1 MNTTTPPH
9 EEERLLS
16 VKETAIRLGVA
27 RRTLERE
34 VCRKKFP
41 PPVKI
46 GAKSLYFVSDVDRYL
61 ATLRTVR
68 DGQPS
73 PA

>member
-1 MNTTTPPH
+1 MPPSVSLN
-9 EEERLLS
+9 RLLS

-34 VCRKKFP
+34 VSRKKFP

-46 GAKSLYFVSDVDRYL
+46 GAKSLYFVSDVEQYL
-61 ATLRTVR
+61 TALRAAR
-68 DGQPS
+68 DGAAS